1 MKAVRVVQVVLVL
14 LLALYLWL
22 FHSANPVLVELPLT
36 RFFLPLLPASLVVVF
51 AMVIGWLLGWMPS
64 AIAAWR
70 RGREV
75 KRLAKELEEANARL
89 AVPGSTRGKLYP
101 YEPEVAVIPDRGA
114 SFDAEPDDTTA

>member
-51 AMVIGWLLGWMPS
+51 ALVIGWLLGWMPS

>member
-36 RFFLPLLPASLVVVF
+36 RLFLPLLPVSWVVVV
-51 AMVIGWLLGWMPS
+51 ALIVGWLIGWMPS

-75 KRLAKELEEANARL
+75 KRLAKELDEAKARL
-89 AVPGSTRGKLYP
+89 IEPGPTRGKLYP

>member
-1 MKAVRVVQVVLVL
+1 MKAVRVVQVLLIL

-36 RFFLPLLPASLVVVF
+36 RIFLPLLPVSLVVVL
-51 AMVIGWLLGWMPS
+51 ALLAGWLIGFAPS
-64 AIAAWR
+64 ALASWR

-75 KRLAKELEEANARL
+75 RRLAKELDEANARL
-89 AVPGSTRGKLYP
+89 SAPNVTRATLYP